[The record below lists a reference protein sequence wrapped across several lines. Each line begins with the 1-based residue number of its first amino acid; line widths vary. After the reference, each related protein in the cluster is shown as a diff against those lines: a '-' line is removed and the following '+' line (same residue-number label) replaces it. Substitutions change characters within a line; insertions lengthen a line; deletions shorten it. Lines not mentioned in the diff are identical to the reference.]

1 MAFGVVWP
9 LVRLGRPPSRGRS
22 SGHCLLALLL
32 CVALYAALGVALVC
46 ASCVLLAC
54 VVGVGDAEFPEASYI
69 SFLLVLCKRRIVP
82 SWYPHVEAI
91 PTAHHEG
98 FACVC
103 GYSGNCA
110 FLRLGRKQRWQQEE
124 PGAFAPSAFAISHS
138 LFHCSCLHLLLPQA
152 LS

>member
-32 CVALYAALGVALVC
+32 CVALYGALGVALVC
-46 ASCVLLAC
+46 ASCLLLAC
-54 VVGVGDAEFPEASYI
+54 VVGVGDAVFPAASYF

-110 FLRLGRKQRWQQEE
+110 FLRLGRKQRRQQEE

-138 LFHCSCLHLLLPQA
+138 LSRCSCLHLLLPQA